1 MPVFESTA
9 DDVLG
14 LWATAPQAAPVS
26 FGLEAES
33 ATPAAEIYRTRLP
46 ASPDEAQ
53 KVIESSE
60 SVFLSVNAALDN
72 VPARLD
78 DLVERANHQK
88 QVSGVNFAVG
98 SLEQERGPEGE
109 LLDLLAE
116 ADRGGT
122 GELNFG
128 IGDLTSQ
135 AWEAARAQ
143 FDALIAQIDRDVLH
157 FAWVETLVSDQLVAH
172 TTVAWSG
179 DMQTVWSAGVN
190 AEQSKLH
197 EGTLSIVTRTRH
209 LRLRLFVTVASG
221 SVKVAGLMAAP
232 GGAVLALPAV
242 YQYVTKIV
250 AQARELQSI
259 QLPQGETNGNQP

>member
-14 LWATAPQAAPVS
+14 LWAATPPAGAVS
-26 FGLEAES
+26 FGLDAES
-33 ATPAAEIYRTRLP
+33 AAPAGELYRTRLP
-46 ASPDEAQ
+46 AGPDAAQ
-53 KVIESSE
+53 EVFESSAAI
-60 SVFLSVNAALDN
+60 FARVNAALDD

-78 DLVERANHQK
+78 GLVDRVNRQK
-88 QVSGVNFAVG
+88 QAAGLNFAVG
-98 SLEQERGPEGE
+98 SLEQETGPEAE

-122 GELNFG
+122 SELNFG
-128 IGDLTSQ
+128 IGDLASQ
-135 AWEAARAQ
+135 AWDAARAQ

-209 LRLRLFVTVASG
+209 LRLRLFVTIASG
-221 SVKVAGLMAAP
+221 SVKVAGLMATP
-232 GGAVLALPAV
+232 GGALLALPAV

-259 QLPQGETNGNQP
+259 QLPQGETNGNQS